1 MTTTFSHSSAR
12 EVVSR
17 LRPGMT
23 VFIPGVSGESLPFH
37 EALLRDPERAAGV
50 TFVGVHFP
58 GINRTG
64 YLALHPTTRQR
75 AYFMSPAIRAAL
87 SDGRV
92 DLMPLDYPGIVRD
105 LEQNVSVD
113 IAVAQVSPPDE
124 RGFCSLGASYDFLP
138 SVWQRTRVRVAH
150 VNPRLPRTRGSY
162 AIRVDDCHL
171 AFECEADIPTLAVE
185 PPDDESARH
194 AKLVAT
200 LVADGDTLQF
210 GVGRLQT
217 AILASLTNHRR
228 LSLYS
233 GMVSAAVTGLIDA
246 GVIEGERAI
255 EAGVALGDASFY
267 ERVGRDD
274 TFYFRPVH
282 ETHDIRRIATI
293 PDFCA
298 INSAV
303 SVDLFGQVNAEC
315 VAGRLIAGAGGLP
328 AFAAAARLAPRGR
341 SIIVL
346 PATADRGRTSRI
358 ICANGADSLTTLP
371 RHEADIVVTEYG
383 IATLSSRSVHDRARA
398 LIGVAAPQFRES
410 LEAEWHRMSALL

>member
-1 MTTTFSHSSAR
+1 
-12 EVVSR
+12 
-17 LRPGMT
+17 
-23 VFIPGVSGESLPFH
+23 
-37 EALLRDPERAAGV
+37 
-50 TFVGVHFP
+50 
-58 GINRTG
+58 
-64 YLALHPTTRQR
+64 
-75 AYFMSPAIRAAL
+75 
-87 SDGRV
+87 
-92 DLMPLDYPGIVRD
+92 
-105 LEQNVSVD
+105 
-113 IAVAQVSPPDE
+113 
-124 RGFCSLGASYDFLP
+124 
-138 SVWQRTRVRVAH
+138 
-150 VNPRLPRTRGSY
+150 
-162 AIRVDDCHL
+162 
-171 AFECEADIPTLAVE
+171 
-185 PPDDESARH
+185 
-194 AKLVAT
+194 
-200 LVADGDTLQF
+200 
-210 GVGRLQT
+210 
-217 AILASLTNHRR
+217 
-228 LSLYS
+228 
-233 GMVSAAVTGLIDA
+233 VSAAVTGLIDA